1 MSALRETSAPVRVGL
16 AFTLEDLEDV
26 AVRARPVSFAEEARA
41 KVERSRAAIDAIASA
56 GDAAPNVYGVNT
68 GFGALSETRISTADV
83 RALQKNLVRSHATG
97 VGTDLNIP
105 EVRGM
110 MLLRAQVLALGHSGV
125 RPVLLD
131 LLVDMLNAGVHPR
144 IPSQGSVRA
153 SGDLAPL
160 AHLALAMIGEGEA
173 SIEASV
179 RMGSALG
186 TSYKP
191 VYLEGADALAMA
203 GLKPLRLQAKEG
215 LALINGT
222 QFMASLG
229 TL

>member
-68 GFGALSETRISTADV
+68 GCGALSETRISAADV
-83 RALQKNLVRSHATG
+83 RALQQNLVRSHSTG
-97 VGTDLNIP
+97 VGPNLSP
-105 EVRGM
+105 AEVRGM
-110 MLLRAQVLALGHSGV
+110 ILLRAQVLALGHSGV
-125 RPVLLD
+125 RGM
-131 LLVDMLNAGVHPR
+131 LVDVLVEMLNKGVHPR
-144 IPSQGSVRA
+144 IPAQGSVGA

-160 AHLALAMIGEGEA
+160 AHLALTMIGEGEA
-173 SIEASV
+173 SFDRRLMTSAEALS
-179 RMGSALG
+179 L
-186 TSYKP
+186 
-191 VYLEGADALAMA
+191 A
-203 GLKPLRLQAKEG
+203 GLTPIELAAKEG

-222 QFMASLG
+222 QYMAALG
-229 TL
+229 ALAVRD